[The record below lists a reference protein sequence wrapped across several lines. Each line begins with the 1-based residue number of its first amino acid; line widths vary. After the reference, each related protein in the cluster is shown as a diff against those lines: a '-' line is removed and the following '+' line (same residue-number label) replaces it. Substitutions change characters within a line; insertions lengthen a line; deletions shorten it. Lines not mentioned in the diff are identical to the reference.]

1 MTENPKPKNPA
12 STHVLE
18 DEEIEELDLLTLT
31 SVIRDAS
38 ELPEPE
44 PLDDEAP
51 ADIDDDEPLFGGRLG
66 LDSIDALE
74 IVYQV
79 EQNFG
84 VPMKEMNDARPAFAS
99 INTLAAFI
107 DARLKA

>member
-1 MTENPKPKNPA
+1 MIDGNGNVMKIQARLKQILVAELN
-12 STHVLE
+12 LE
-18 DEEIEELDLLTLT
+18 DFTPEEID
-31 SVIRDAS
+31 S
-38 ELPEPE
+38 
-44 PLDDEAP
+44 
-51 ADIDDDEPLFGGRLG
+51 DEPLFGGRLG

-84 VPMKEMNDARPAFAS
+84 VPMKEMNEARAAFAS

-107 DARLKA
+107 ESRLDG

>member
-1 MTENPKPKNPA
+1 MTIQQRLKEILVTELN
-12 STHVLE
+12 LE
-18 DEEIEELDLLTLT
+18 DFT
-31 SVIRDAS
+31 
-38 ELPEPE
+38 
-44 PLDDEAP
+44 P
-51 ADIDDDEPLFGGRLG
+51 AEIDDDEALFGGRLG

-84 VPMKEMNDARPAFAS
+84 VPMKEMNDARAAFAS

-107 DARLKA
+107 EERLKG

>member
-1 MTENPKPKNPA
+1 MTTQERLKQILVVELN
-12 STHVLE
+12 LE
-18 DEEIEELDLLTLT
+18 DFTPEEIDN
-31 SVIRDAS
+31 
-38 ELPEPE
+38 
-44 PLDDEAP
+44 
-51 ADIDDDEPLFGGRLG
+51 DEPIFGGRFD

-84 VPMKEMNDARPAFAS
+84 IPMKEMNDARAAFQS

-107 DARLKA
+107 EARLQG

>member
-1 MTENPKPKNPA
+1 MIDKDGNAMTIQARLKRILVAELN
-12 STHVLE
+12 LE
-18 DEEIEELDLLTLT
+18 DFTPEEIDN
-31 SVIRDAS
+31 
-38 ELPEPE
+38 
-44 PLDDEAP
+44 
-51 ADIDDDEPLFGGRLG
+51 DEPLFGGRLG

-84 VPMKEMNDARPAFAS
+84 VPMKEMNEARAAFAS

-107 DARLKA
+107 ETRLGG

>member
-1 MTENPKPKNPA
+1 MTIQERLKQILVVELN
-12 STHVLE
+12 LE
-18 DEEIEELDLLTLT
+18 DFTPEE
-31 SVIRDAS
+31 
-38 ELPEPE
+38 
-44 PLDDEAP
+44 
-51 ADIDDDEPLFGGRLG
+51 IDDDEPIFGGRFD

-84 VPMKEMNDARPAFAS
+84 IPMKEMNEARAAFQS

-107 DARLKA
+107 QARQKG

>member
-1 MTENPKPKNPA
+1 MTTQQRLKA
-12 STHVLE
+12 ILVT
-18 DEEIEELDLLTLT
+18 ELNLADF
-31 SVIRDAS
+31 
-38 ELPEPE
+38 
-44 PLDDEAP
+44 AP

>member
-1 MTENPKPKNPA
+1 MTIQARLKRILVVELN
-12 STHVLE
+12 LE
-18 DEEIEELDLLTLT
+18 GFTPEE
-31 SVIRDAS
+31 
-38 ELPEPE
+38 
-44 PLDDEAP
+44 
-51 ADIDDDEPLFGGRLG
+51 IDDDEPIFGGRFE

-84 VPMKEMNDARPAFAS
+84 IPMKEMNEARAAFQS

-107 DARLKA
+107 EDRQKG

>member
-1 MTENPKPKNPA
+1 MTIQARLKRILVVELN
-12 STHVLE
+12 LE
-18 DEEIEELDLLTLT
+18 GITPEE
-31 SVIRDAS
+31 
-38 ELPEPE
+38 
-44 PLDDEAP
+44 
-51 ADIDDDEPLFGGRLG
+51 IDDDEPIFGGRFE

-84 VPMKEMNDARPAFAS
+84 IPMKEMNEARAAFQS

-107 DARLKA
+107 QARQKG

>member
-1 MTENPKPKNPA
+1 MVEGKNGDL
-12 STHVLE
+12 TIQQRLKQILVVELNLE
-18 DEEIEELDLLTLT
+18 GFTPDT
-31 SVIRDAS
+31 
-38 ELPEPE
+38 
-44 PLDDEAP
+44 
-51 ADIDDDEPLFGGRLG
+51 IDDDEALFGGRLG

-84 VPMKEMNDARPAFAS
+84 VPMKEMNEARAAFQS

-107 DARLKA
+107 EARLQG